1 LLAAAFFTAEV
12 ERSFIFFCNCLL
24 AAALPL
30 YLPSLTNLLTSL
42 LQRLKGQKRAA
53 ETCFSLLRA
62 AALLFFNFFLFF
74 DTELERTIE
83 SCREVLLSAA
93 RGGFTA
99 AELESYLRQV
109 FVDEAR
115 GM

>member
-1 LLAAAFFTAEV
+1 M
-12 ERSFIFFCNCLL
+12 
-24 AAALPL
+24 
-30 YLPSLTNLLTSL
+30 
-42 LQRLKGQKRAA
+42 
-53 ETCFSLLRA
+53 
-62 AALLFFNFFLFF
+62 LLFAARGGSTFNFNFLFLFF

-99 AELESYLRQV
+99 AEFESYLRQV
-109 FVDEAR
+109 SVDEAR